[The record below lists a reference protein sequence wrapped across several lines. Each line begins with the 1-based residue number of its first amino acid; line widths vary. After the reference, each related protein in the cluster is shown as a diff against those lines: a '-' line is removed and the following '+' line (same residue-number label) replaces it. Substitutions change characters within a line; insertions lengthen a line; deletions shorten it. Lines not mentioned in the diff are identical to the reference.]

1 MTRSQI
7 GRCVILVLDMGD
19 LQETLQ
25 PELIQISVVNK
36 YSYPVLGGP
45 NSSCEITREL
55 DIQDLISRYVIQNI
69 SIDYDICIQTHI
81 DP

>member
-1 MTRSQI
+1 
-7 GRCVILVLDMGD
+7 MGD

-45 NSSCEITREL
+45 NSSCEITRDL
-55 DIQDLISRYVIQNI
+55 DIQDLIRRYGIQNI
-69 SIDYDICIQTHI
+69 STGCDILYINTYRFIIFIPQSKKAS
-81 DP
+81 

>member
-1 MTRSQI
+1 
-7 GRCVILVLDMGD
+7 MGD

-45 NSSCEITREL
+45 NSSYEITRDL
-55 DIQDLISRYVIQNI
+55 DIQDLISRYVIQYFNRL
-69 SIDYDICIQTHI
+69 
-81 DP
+81 